1 MVESGKKLT
10 HPELWPI
17 TLVTIV
23 NGVQVKVQGFYLMKE
38 KVFDVRVNDDEYTRL
53 IYTALNGSED

>member
-10 HPELWPI
+10 NPELWPI